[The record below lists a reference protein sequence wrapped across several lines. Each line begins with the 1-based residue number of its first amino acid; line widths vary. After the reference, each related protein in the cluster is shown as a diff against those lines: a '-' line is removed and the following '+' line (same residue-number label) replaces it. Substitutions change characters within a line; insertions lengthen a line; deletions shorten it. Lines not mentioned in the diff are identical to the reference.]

1 MKLSIIT
8 VNLNN
13 KTGLEKTVKS
23 VCSQTFEEF
32 EFIII
37 DGGSTDGSLDII
49 KRYEDNISCWVSEQ
63 DKGVYNAM
71 NKGIKMAKGE
81 YLQFL
86 NSGDSLI
93 NSDVLNK
100 VFKENKTED
109 IIYGNL
115 MIGKKFLKSPPVLSF
130 LVFFNDT
137 INHQASFIKKALFE
151 KYGLYRE
158 DLKIVSD
165 WEFFMKTILF
175 ENCTHKYIDILIVSY
190 EGGGISSDV
199 ILFNEERNGILKN
212 FFPILHADF
221 DHISRL
227 VKYENS
233 RLFKPVITFYE
244 YKFIKKILFL
254 FKSSLSS
261 HK

>member
-1 MKLSIIT
+1 MKKCLLCGGVNNDIIYYFEEFDNKIVKCECGFMYSSLETRENVIDAYENNYWTNYQLNQGEKSIFDRI
-8 VNLNN
+8 
-13 KTGLEKTVKS
+13 
-23 VCSQTFEEF
+23 EEF

-115 MIGKKFLKSPPVLSF
+115 MIGKKFLR
-130 LVFFNDT
+130 
-137 INHQASFIKKALFE
+137 I
-151 KYGLYRE
+151 
-158 DLKIVSD
+158 
-165 WEFFMKTILF
+165 
-175 ENCTHKYIDILIVSY
+175 
-190 EGGGISSDV
+190 
-199 ILFNEERNGILKN
+199 
-212 FFPILHADF
+212 
-221 DHISRL
+221 
-227 VKYENS
+227 
-233 RLFKPVITFYE
+233 
-244 YKFIKKILFL
+244 
-254 FKSSLSS
+254 
-261 HK
+261 